1 MVKLW
6 GVVVFLILFSCQS
19 FEPVPQNE
27 VKKSLQKMNLSLAYE
42 PQLDPRVACDSVS
55 RNMLQMLFEGLT
67 RIGPDGSPH
76 LAVAE
81 KVSVEEDGLR
91 YIFTLRA
98 CEWSNKEAV
107 TAYDFEYTW
116 KSRLT
121 KALNSPL
128 QSAMNLIKNREKIRK
143 GELTQD
149 HLGVKA
155 LSTKVLEVEL
165 ETPIE
170 NFLEVISDPVFFPI
184 SAKADKENPS
194 WAEVEAKEFV
204 GNGPFSLEE
213 WKHFMQLKVV
223 KSDSYW
229 DREAVTLEKL
239 NFVIMENDEE
249 IRQFSAGTLDWLG
262 FPFSYLDQKAMN
274 IIGKKQEKE
283 VIPLNYTVH
292 FNQEKSPFN
301 QEKVRRSF
309 SLSIQRQLF
318 PENINVWSQSDPL
331 LHEDVDLLV
340 AETLFTE
347 LSEKTHLELT
357 FKPIECIY
365 PKGERNYALANYLV
379 KQWESLFSVKV
390 HLIELSR
397 HDFRKTFEGGAF
409 QLACFPTYLEEESH
423 NEDESLSFSVYFFS
437 QPYLKQSWVDNVQL
451 SSRGFIDFK
460 WGSIN

>member
-6 GVVVFLILFSCQS
+6 GVAVFLVLVSCQS
-19 FEPVPQNE
+19 FEPVPRNE
-27 VKKSLQKMNLSLAYE
+27 VKKSLQSINVSLAYE

-81 KVSVEEDGLR
+81 KVNVEEEGLR
-91 YIFTLRA
+91 YTFTLRP
-98 CEWSNKEAV
+98 CNWSNKEAV
-107 TAYDFEYTW
+107 TAYDFEYSW

-121 KALNSPL
+121 KAVNSPL
-128 QSAMNLIKNREKIRK
+128 QSAMNLIKNGEKIRK
-143 GELTQD
+143 GELTQE

-155 LSTKVLEVEL
+155 LSKSILEVEL
-165 ETPIE
+165 ESPIE
-170 NFLEVISDPVFFPI
+170 SFLEVVSDPVFFPI
-184 SAKADKENPS
+184 SSKVDKENPL
-194 WAEVEAKEFV
+194 WAEIDAKEFV
-204 GNGPFSLEE
+204 SNGPFSLEE
-213 WKHFMQLKVV
+213 WKHFMELKVV
-223 KSDSYW
+223 KSHTYW

-239 NFVIMENDEE
+239 NFVMMENDEE
-249 IRQFSAGTLDWLG
+249 VRQFSAGTLDWLG
-262 FPFSYLDQKAMN
+262 FPFSYLDQKAMYRLE
-274 IIGKKQEKE
+274 KKQNKE
-283 VIPLNYTVH
+283 IIPLNYTVH

-318 PENINVWSQSDPL
+318 PENINVWSQSDSF

-347 LSEKTHLELT
+347 LPEKTYLELT

-365 PKGERNYALANYLV
+365 PKGERNQALANYLV

-390 HLIELSR
+390 RLVELSR
-397 HDFRKTFEGGAF
+397 HDFRKTFEDGAY
-409 QLACFPTYLEEESH
+409 QLACFPAYLEEGNQ

-437 QPYLKQSWVDNVQL
+437 HPYLKQAWVDNVQL
-451 SSRGFIDFK
+451 SSKGFIDFK
-460 WGSIN
+460 WGSVN